1 LLVKLAWLFPGQ
13 GSQEVGMGKAV
24 HDASAAARDVYA
36 RADAALAES
45 SDPRLGLRAATS
57 PPFAP
62 TFISTLCFEG
72 PIETLTLT
80 AVTQP
85 AIVATSSALVAAI
98 RESYPHLA
106 GLTPAFAAGHSLGE
120 YSALV
125 AAGALTAA
133 DAVSLCR
140 LRGQAMQDAVPAG
153 QGAMA
158 AIMGLDPQAIATLCE
173 EAAQGEV
180 VSPANFNAPGQ
191 IVIAGHA
198 AAVAR
203 ASESI
208 VARGGKAIP
217 LKVSAPFHCALMR
230 PAAARLAPELARLA
244 VQPLAFPVIANVDA
258 EPNTDPSRVA
268 DLLIRQ
274 IDGPVQWVKT
284 IERMAAEG
292 VTHALEIG
300 SGKVLA
306 GLVKRIAKQIKVLN
320 VSDPEGISKIAAFL
334 EG

>member
-1 LLVKLAWLFPGQ
+1 
-13 GSQEVGMGKAV
+13 MGKAV
-24 HDASAAARDVYA
+24 HAASAAAREVFA
-36 RADAALAES
+36 KADAALQE
-45 SDPRLGLRAATS
+45 P
-57 PPFAP
+57 
-62 TFISTLCFEG
+62 ISALCFEG

-85 AIVATSSALVAAI
+85 AIVATSSALVAAL
-98 RESYPHLA
+98 REAYPQL
-106 GLTPAFAAGHSLGE
+106 LPAFAAGHSLGE

-125 AAGALTAA
+125 AAGAVAID
-133 DAVSLCR
+133 DAVPLCR
-140 LRGQAMQDAVPAG
+140 TRGQAMQDAVPAG

-158 AIMGLDPQAIATLCE
+158 AIMGIDPQAI
-173 EAAQGEV
+173 EAVCAEVAEGEV

-198 AAVAR
+198 GAVAR
-203 ASESI
+203 ASQVVVS
-208 VARGGKAIP
+208 RGGKAIL

-230 PAAARLAPELARLA
+230 PAAERLAPELARLA
-244 VQPLAFPVIANVDA
+244 IGPLAFPVIANVDA
-258 EPNTDPSRVA
+258 EPNSDPARVV

-292 VTHALEIG
+292 VSHALEIG

-320 VSDPEGISKIAAFL
+320 VSDPEAISKVGAFL